1 MKSELFANAIVNRK
15 RVRFIYG
22 LNEVILEPYYISK
35 NSNGKKAIYGRPIN
49 SNEIKK
55 FEYNKIYNIKIL
67 SLKKFSPIIPLLTA

>member
-1 MKSELFANAIVNRK
+1 MKSELFASAIVNRK

-35 NSNGKKAIYGRPIN
+35 NSNGKKVIYGRPIN

-55 FEYNKIYNIKIL
+55 FEYNNIYNIKIL
-67 SLKKFSPIIPLLTA
+67 KFKKFSPIIPILTA